1 MLMLGVSHA
10 LASWLVVKV
19 LAVLAVLAVRSQIS
33 VEPERGDD
41 DGCEHSTGPN
51 SLTFTR
57 LHELGQRSQRG
68 GVTTD
73 TL

>member
-10 LASWLVVKV
+10 LASWLVVK
-19 LAVLAVLAVRSQIS
+19 VLAVLAVRSQIS

-68 GVTTD
+68 RVTTD